1 MSIAREHWGSRFGF
15 IMAAAGSAI
24 GLGNIWRFPYIAGQH
39 GGGAFLLIYLGII
52 IAFGV
57 SLAMAEMVVGRT
69 AQRNP
74 VGSFRALGGRHWA
87 GVGFLGVFTGFAIL
101 SFYIVVAGWTLAY
114 IVQSARGELVSTD
127 PKVLEAAFGAF
138 VSDPVQPVLY
148 AAIFM
153 GLTAWIVVGGIA
165 KGIERWNKILMP
177 ALFIILLIL
186 VARALTLPGADEGLA
201 FYLVPDF
208 SKVTAQTF
216 YDAISQVFFSLSIGM
231 GTLLT
236 YGSYLSKQE
245 NLPSAALTVVLL
257 DTSAAVLAGL
267 MILPAVFAFG
277 LNPSAGP
284 GLTFITLPA
293 VFASMPFGAFF
304 AVLFFSLLTI
314 AALTSAISILEPMV
328 AYFVDEHGLDRR
340 RTVVVAALICLLLGV
355 PASLSFGLW
364 NGFTLFGK
372 NWFDLMDFLSNNLLL
387 PVGGLLTA
395 LFVGWVWAKPAV
407 HHLSNEG
414 RLRLWWSPLWLFVL
428 RIAAPLGILWILIAA
443 LLK

>member
-24 GLGNIWRFPYIAGQH
+24 GLGNIWRFPYIAGEH
-39 GGGAFLLIYLGII
+39 GGGAFLLIYLGIVV
-52 IAFGV
+52 AFGV

-74 VGSFRALGGRHWA
+74 VGAFRALGGKRWA

-114 IVQSARGELVSTD
+114 VVQSARGELVSTD

-138 VSDPVQPVLY
+138 VSDPVQPILY
-148 AAIFM
+148 AGIFM
-153 GLTAWIVVGGIA
+153 SLTAWIVVGGIA
-165 KGIERWNKILMP
+165 RGIERWNKILMP
-177 ALFIILLIL
+177 ALFVILLIL
-186 VARALTLPGADEGLA
+186 VARSLTLPGAATGLA
-201 FYLVPDF
+201 FFLVPDF

-236 YGSYLSKQE
+236 YGSYLSKRE
-245 NLPSAALTVVLL
+245 KLPSAALTVVLL
-257 DTSAAVLAGL
+257 DSSAAVLAGL

-277 LNPSAGP
+277 FNPSAGP

-293 VFASMPFGAFF
+293 VFASMPFGSFF
-304 AVLFFSLLTI
+304 AVLFFSLLAI

-340 RTVVVAALICLLLGV
+340 RTVIVAALICFGLGV

-372 NWFDLMDFLSNNLLL
+372 TWFDLMDFLSNNVLL

-395 LFVGWVWAKPAV
+395 LFVGWAWAKPAV

-414 RLRLWWSPLWLFVL
+414 SLRLWWTPLWLFVL
-428 RIAAPLGILWILIAA
+428 RIAAPLGILWILLAA

>member
-1 MSIAREHWGSRFGF
+1 MGAARENWGSRFGF

-24 GLGNIWRFPYIAGQH
+24 GLGNIWRFPYITGTN
-39 GGGAFLLIYLGII
+39 GGGAFLLIYLGIVV
-52 IAFGV
+52 AFGV
-57 SLAMAEMVVGRT
+57 SLALAEMVVGRT

-74 VGSFRALGGRHWA
+74 VGAFRALGGPRWA
-87 GVGFLGVFTGFAIL
+87 GVGFIGVFTGFAIL

-114 IVQSARGELVSTD
+114 VVDAARGDLISSD
-127 PKVLEAAFGAF
+127 PKVLESTFGAF
-138 VSDPVQPVLY
+138 VSDPVQPIVY
-148 AAIFM
+148 AGIFM
-153 GLTAWIVVGGIA
+153 ALTAAIVVGGIA

-177 ALFIILLIL
+177 ALFVILLVL
-186 VARALTLPGADEGLA
+186 VVRSLTLPGAAKGLA

-208 SKVTAQTF
+208 SKVSARTF

-236 YGSYLSKQE
+236 YGSYLSKKE

-277 LNPSAGP
+277 FNPSAGP

-293 VFASMPFGAFF
+293 VFASMPFGNLFGA
-304 AVLFFSLLTI
+304 LFFTLLAI

-328 AYFVDEHGLDRR
+328 AYFVDEHHLDRR
-340 RTVVVAALICLLLGV
+340 RTVIVASVICFLLGV
-355 PASLSFGLW
+355 PASLSFGMW

-372 NWFDLMDFLSNNLLL
+372 NWFDLMDFLSNNILL

-395 LFVGWVWAKPAV
+395 LFVGWAWAKPAA

-414 RLRLWWSPLWLFVL
+414 ELRQPWSPLWLFVL
-428 RIAAPLGILWILIAA
+428 RFVAPLGILWILISA
-443 LLK
+443 LL

>member
-1 MSIAREHWGSRFGF
+1 MSVGRENWGSRFGF

-24 GLGNIWRFPYIAGQH
+24 GLGNVWRFPYITGTN

-52 IAFGV
+52 VAFGV
-57 SLAMAEMVVGRT
+57 SLALAEMVVGRT

-74 VGSFRALGGRHWA
+74 VGAFRALGGARWA

-114 IVQSARGELVSTD
+114 IVQSLRGGLHSTD

-138 VSDPVQPVLY
+138 VSDPVAPIVY
-148 AAIFM
+148 AGLFI

-165 KGIERWNKILMP
+165 RGIERWNKILMP
-177 ALFIILLIL
+177 ALFVILLVL
-186 VARALTLPGADEGLA
+186 VARALTLPGAAQGLS

-208 SKVTAQTF
+208 SKVSTRTF

-257 DTSAAVLAGL
+257 DTCAAVLAGL

-277 LNPSAGP
+277 FNPSAGP

-293 VFASMPFGAFF
+293 VFASMPFGAVFS
-304 AVLFFSLLTI
+304 VLFFTLLAI
-314 AALTSAISILEPMV
+314 AALTSAVSILEPMV

-340 RTVVVAALICLLLGV
+340 RTVIVAACVCFLLGV

-372 NWFDLMDFLSNNLLL
+372 TWFDLMDFLSNNLLL
-387 PVGGLLTA
+387 PIGGLLTA
-395 LFVGWVWAKPAV
+395 LFVGWAWAQPAA

-414 RLRLWWSPLWLFVL
+414 KLHQPWSPLWLFVL
-428 RIAAPLGILWILIAA
+428 RYVAPLGILWILLSS